1 MNNAVLVALRRLR
14 APIVLLVLVFAS
26 GIVGLVLIP
35 GTDAAGNPWRMTIFD
50 ALYFMSYTASTI
62 GFGELPQ
69 AFNTAQRVW
78 VTLII
83 YASVIGW
90 AYMVANLLTLLQD
103 RGFRNVL
110 EGGRF
115 RRQVRALREPVY
127 LICGFGETGHLIA
140 RALDRRGRRFV
151 VIELDETRA
160 QEIDLMDFHQ
170 APLALAGD
178 ARLSTHLE
186 AAGLRKDNCR
196 GVLALTND
204 DRANLAVAMA
214 VRLLEPNLPV
224 LARAMSRETEANMA
238 SFGTDHIINPFARF
252 GEQLALAI
260 SAPANYRLVSWLT
273 ALPGA
278 PLDDLRTPPHG
289 RWVVCGYGRFGREVV
304 RAFHA
309 HGLEVTVID
318 PNAQEQPGLPLVR
331 GVGTEAEPLAAA
343 GIHAA
348 VGVVAGTD
356 DDVNNLSVVVTARE
370 INPGLFTI
378 VRQNLQAN
386 RALFDAFDADVTM
399 VSSEQIASECLAIVR
414 TPLLGSFLER
424 ARANDGAWAEALV
437 GRLQR
442 VLGQRS
448 PAIWSTTL
456 NISEAPSIYR
466 LLMQGG
472 HATVADLLR
481 RPSCRDESLPAVAL
495 FLQRTDAA
503 IELPADDC
511 ELQPGDQLLFAG
523 REGAR
528 EEQQAVLRNEKLRDY
543 LLSGRDP
550 PSSWLWR
557 RPQRPRSTRPPV
569 ARAP

>member
-1 MNNAVLVALRRLR
+1 VNSSLLLTLRRLR
-14 APIVLLVLVFAS
+14 APIILL
-26 GIVGLVLIP
+26 IVIYAVGMTGLVLIP
-35 GTDAAGNPWRMTIFD
+35 GVDADGQPWRMTLFQ
-50 ALYFMSYTASTI
+50 AFYFTSYTASTI
-62 GFGELPQ
+62 GFGEIPY
-69 AFNTAQRVW
+69 AFTDQQRLW
-78 VTLII
+78 VTVII
-83 YASVIGW
+83 YASVVGW
-90 AYMVANLLTLLQD
+90 AYLLANLLQLGRDSAVRRALAEQ
-103 RGFRNVL
+103 
-110 EGGRF
+110 RF
-115 RRQVRALREPVY
+115 RRRVRRLAEPFY
-127 LICGFGETGHLIA
+127 LICGFGETGHLIS

-151 VIELDETRA
+151 VVEIDETRA
-160 QEIDLMDFHQ
+160 QEIDLMDFRQ

-178 ARLSTHLE
+178 ARLPAHLE

-224 LARAMSRETEANMA
+224 LARAMSRETAANMA

-260 SAPANYRLVSWLT
+260 SAPANYQLVSWLT
-273 ALPGA
+273 ALPGT
-278 PLDDLRTPPHG
+278 PLGDLRTPPHG

-318 PNAQEQPGLPLVR
+318 PNAQEQPGLPVVR

-370 INPGLFTI
+370 LNPALFTI

-414 TPLLGSFLER
+414 TPLLESFLDR
-424 ARANDGAWAEALV
+424 ARGNDGAWAEALV
-437 GRLQR
+437 ARLQS
-442 VLGQRS
+442 VLGERS
-448 PAIWSTTL
+448 PAIWSATL

-481 RPSCRDESLPAVAL
+481 RPSCRDESLPAAVL
-495 FLQRTDAA
+495 LLQRTDAA

-543 LLSGRDP
+543 LLTGRDP

-557 RPQRPRSTRPPV
+557 RLQRPRSTRPPV
-569 ARAP
+569 ARAR